1 MDSKK
6 KYELKSKSRS
16 LVVNIIKFLFLAGMC
31 YLFLFPVIYLVVS
44 AIQDPATAND
54 PAIVWIPK
62 HLSLANF
69 KNAIEELNYLGSLGL
84 TMFITVFGVAATL
97 ASCSMVGYGFA
108 RFKFFEKNIAFMFV
122 IALIIIPPQT
132 TTISTFLNF
141 RFFDLGGIF
150 KLFAKMGIGQ
160 GYVKLTGS
168 PVTMI
173 IPALFASG
181 IRAGLAIYIF
191 RQFFL
196 GQPKELEEAAK
207 IDGCSAFGTFVRV
220 MLPLATPAII
230 TVSVLGSVWYWND
243 SFYTSLFFDA
253 TQRPLAAGLDLL
265 RETMSDGNAAAHLGY
280 DTYQVKGMLAA
291 GSLLCIIPII
301 IFYLIVQ
308 RKFTES
314 IERSGIVG

>member
-6 KYELKSKSRS
+6 KYELKHKSTS
-16 LVVNIIKFLFLAGMC
+16 LVVNLIKFFFLAGMC
-31 YLFLFPVIYLVVS
+31 YLFLFPVIYMIIS
-44 AIQDPATAND
+44 AIQNPETAND
-54 PAIVWIPK
+54 PSIVWIPRD
-62 HLSLANF
+62 LSLTNF
-69 KNAIEELNYLGSLGL
+69 KNAIKELDYFSSLGL

-97 ASCSMVGYGFA
+97 ASCSMIGYGFA
-108 RFKFFEKNIAFMFV
+108 RFKFAEKNIAFMFV

-150 KLFAKMGIGQ
+150 KLLAKIGIGD

-173 IPALFASG
+173 IPALFGSG

-207 IDGCSAFGTFVRV
+207 IDGCGAFGTFARV

-230 TVSVLGSVWYWND
+230 TVSVLCAVWYWND

-253 TQRPLAAGLDLL
+253 DMRPLSAALDLL
-265 RETMSDGNAAAHLGY
+265 RTTMSNGNSASTYGY
-280 DTYQVKGMLAA
+280 DSYGVKGMLAA
-291 GSLLCIIPII
+291 GSLLCIIPIT
-301 IFYLIVQ
+301 IFYLVVQ